1 MKINEFIRT
10 IRASGTSLAINI
22 PPEIIKLMKLKKG
35 NIVNVKLEKI
45 ENNHDKQ

>member
-22 PPEIIKLMKLKKG
+22 PPEIIRLMKLKKG
-35 NIVNVKLEKI
+35 DIVNVKIEKFKLK
-45 ENNHDKQ
+45 NKTS

>member
-22 PPEIIKLMKLKKG
+22 PPEIIKIKKLKKG
-35 NIVNVKLEKI
+35 DIVKIKLEKL
-45 ENNHDKQ
+45 NCKR